1 MTEVPIDISRAKNRL
16 EQLRVEATELVL
28 SQADLRRKIS
38 QGLTGSEV
46 EMLARQ
52 LIADETAPL
61 PEDLEARLR
70 LVGGQISVNKKAQE
84 ILSDVVDLDELRAGH
99 KEAVPLLK
107 TATSHLARL
116 EVALAAV
123 RAILQ
128 EADVDVRAFQ
138 DVDSGRL
145 ASLRD
150 RFKNERIPY
159 NPASVIPLL
168 TWREEFC
175 GDGYNI
181 SKLDRWR
188 EEVADLH
195 LAKDVK

>member
-1 MTEVPIDISRAKNRL
+1 MTKDVAVPVDIPQAKKRL
-16 EQLRVEATELVL
+16 ERLRVEAAELIAA
-28 SQADLRRKIS
+28 QADLRRKIA
-38 QGLTGSEV
+38 QGMTGDEV
-46 EMLARQ
+46 ERLARL
-52 LIADETAPL
+52 LIDDDRAL

-159 NPASVIPLL
+159 NPYAVVPLL
-168 TWREEFC
+168 TWREDFL
-175 GDGYNI
+175 GDGYNR

-188 EEVADLH
+188 EEVQDLN
-195 LAKDVK
+195 LS